1 MSTFIL
7 VLHIIFGVILILIIL
22 LQLSKGAGLGSI
34 FGGGGEAV
42 FGGTGGDVFLKK
54 LTVIFAV
61 AFITTSLI
69 LTVMTSRSGQES
81 IVDKGAAAS
90 DQPVAPI
97 AP

>member
-1 MSTFIL
+1 MSTFVL

-54 LTVIFAV
+54 LTIILAV
-61 AFITTSLI
+61 AFIITSLI
-69 LTVMTSRSGQES
+69 LAVISGRTSQES
-81 IVDKGAAAS
+81 IVDKGTAAS
-90 DQPVAPI
+90 GQPVAPSS
-97 AP
+97 P

>member
-1 MSTFIL
+1 MATFIL

-54 LTVIFAV
+54 LTIGFAV

-69 LTVMTSRSGQES
+69 LAVISSRAGQES
-81 IVDKGAAAS
+81 IVDKGTAAS
-90 DQPVAPI
+90 GQQTPPSS
-97 AP
+97 P